1 MSVELENYRH
11 SSAAF
16 ELPLP
21 RDWERAENVQGCALV
36 AVEPPREDPHF
47 RANVVVTIEQL
58 PEGTDLEP
66 WADRSLGALG
76 ESLNR
81 LRVIDLDTTEVGGLP
96 ARRALTHY
104 LHGQFGG
111 VNLEQWSL
119 VQGGLGFVVSCSTAA
134 LEYDD
139 LWLLTNTIAEGLR
152 TAA

>member
-1 MSVELENYRH
+1 MSDELETYAH
-11 SSAAF
+11 PTAHF

-21 RDWERAENVQGCALV
+21 PGWERSENVHGCALI

-47 RANVVVTIEQL
+47 RANVVVTVEPL
-58 PEGTDLEP
+58 DEAADLEG
-66 WADRSLGALG
+66 WSERSLDALR

-81 LRVIDLDTTEVGGLP
+81 LRVIDLDTLEIGGLP

-111 VNLEQWSL
+111 INLEQWSL
-119 VQGGLGFVVSCSTAA
+119 ISAGLGYVVSCSTAA

-139 LWLLTNTIAEGLR
+139 LWSLTNAVAEGLK
-152 TAA
+152 TQA

>member
-1 MSVELENYRH
+1 MSEELETYEHPTVR
-11 SSAAF
+11 F

-21 RDWERAENVQGCALV
+21 PEWERTENLHGCALI
-36 AVEPPREDPHF
+36 AVEPPREEPHF
-47 RANVVVTIEQL
+47 RANVVVTVEPL
-58 PEGTDLEP
+58 DRDAELEGWTE
-66 WADRSLGALG
+66 RSLDALR

-81 LRVIDLDTTEVGGLP
+81 LRVIDLDDVEIGGLA

-119 VQGGLGFVVSCSTAA
+119 VHGGLGYIVSCSTAA

-139 LWLLTNTIAEGLR
+139 LWSLTNAMVEGLR
-152 TAA
+152 MQS

>member
-1 MSVELENYRH
+1 MSDELETYRH
-11 SSAAF
+11 PSVGF

-21 RDWERAENVQGCALV
+21 PEWERAEDVPGCALV
-36 AVEPPREDPHF
+36 AVEPPREDAHF
-47 RANVVVTIEQL
+47 RANVVVTIEAL
-58 PEGTDLEP
+58 ASGADLET
-66 WADRSLGALG
+66 WAGRSLDALR

-81 LRVIDLDTTEVGGLP
+81 LRVIDIDSTEVGGVP

-111 VNLEQWSL
+111 INLEQWSL
-119 VQGGLGFVVSCSTAA
+119 VHRDLGFVVSCSSAA

-152 TAA
+152 PAK